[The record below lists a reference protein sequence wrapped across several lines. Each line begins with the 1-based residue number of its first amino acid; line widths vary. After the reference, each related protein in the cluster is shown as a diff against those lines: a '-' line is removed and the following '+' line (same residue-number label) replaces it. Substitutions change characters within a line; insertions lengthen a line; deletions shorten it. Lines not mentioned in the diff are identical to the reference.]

1 MTPWIAELAR
11 FNLPLQDING
21 SLVNDG
27 LHITVPLGT
36 DITVANNQTS
46 NNADYGIE
54 AQSGTVI
61 DGGGNVSSN
70 DPSGCLG
77 VACT

>member
-1 MTPWIAELAR
+1 MQPSL
-11 FNLPLQDING
+11 DING

-27 LHITVPLGT
+27 LHITAPPNT
-36 DITVANNQTS
+36 DIAVADNQTS

-54 AQSGTVI
+54 AVPGTVI

-77 VACT
+77 VTCTYVT